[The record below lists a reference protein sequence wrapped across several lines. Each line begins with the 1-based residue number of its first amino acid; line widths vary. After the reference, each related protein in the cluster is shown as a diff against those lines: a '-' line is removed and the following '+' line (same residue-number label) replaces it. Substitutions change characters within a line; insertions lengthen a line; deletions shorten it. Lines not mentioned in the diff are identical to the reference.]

1 MCCFIYS
8 SYCCYFTMISPNNVQ
23 KTQLKIGLFT
33 DTYRPTVNGISVV
46 VDTLKRQMEA
56 AGHQPVVVCPTTRAA
71 RNVLRQE
78 SHVITVPSV
87 KGWPYDEY
95 DVSFFW
101 PPSFRKRLLAE
112 KFDVIIFFTPGQLG
126 LMAMDIAH
134 HANIPVIAQH
144 STDLEEYVSQ
154 YMGGP
159 AAALAVLLG
168 LPLFAGLKTMSWS
181 TWRHVGRLQWSP
193 KKWGTQVIHEGL
205 GMWYGMSDGV
215 IALSRKSKQQIH
227 AMPHVQTDAI
237 ATVPVGVDPLPQ
249 PHEGSFRKTYNIPA
263 DAPLLMYVGRISRE
277 KNLDVVIPMME
288 SIIQTHPETRFAFV
302 GDFDYRKKLEQKA
315 HASTAAANII
325 FTGKIPR
332 NELAAVY
339 AAADMFIFPSTTDTQ
354 GLVLH
359 EAALCNL
366 PIIMTD
372 GAVTEVVRDSVNGY
386 VVANDPAAFAQAAV
400 TLIEDKKLRE
410 RFATASAHIASEYG
424 EAVQTY
430 KLLEYIQSL
439 PKKA

>member
-23 KTQLKIGLFT
+23 KNQLKIGLFT
-33 DTYRPTVNGISVV
+33 DTYHPTVNGISVV

-56 AGHQPVVVCPTTRAA
+56 AGHRPVVVCPAVRTAHK
-71 RNVLRQE
+71 VLKHE
-78 SHVITVPSV
+78 PHVITVPSV

-134 HANIPVIAQH
+134 HANIPVVAQH
-144 STDLEEYVSQ
+144 STDLEKYVSQ

-168 LPLFAGLKTMSWS
+168 LPLFAGIKTINWP
-181 TWRHVGRLQWSP
+181 TWRHVGRLRWSA

-215 IALSRKSKQQIH
+215 VALSRKSKLQIL
-227 AMPHVQTDAI
+227 AMPHVHADAI
-237 ATVPVGVDPLPQ
+237 ATIPVGVDSLPQ
-249 PHEGSFRKTYNIPA
+249 SPDDSFRKTYDIPA

-277 KNLDVVIPMME
+277 KNLDTVIPMME
-288 SIIQTHPETRFAFV
+288 HIVQTYPEARFAFV

-315 HASTAAANII
+315 RTCKAAANIV

-332 NELAAVY
+332 HELAAVY
-339 AAADMFIFPSTTDTQ
+339 AAADIFIFPSTTDTQ

-359 EAALCNL
+359 EAALAGL
-366 PIIMTD
+366 PVIMTD
-372 GAVTEVVRDSVNGY
+372 GAVTEVVCDGVNGY
-386 VVANDPAAFAQAAV
+386 VVDNDPIAFAQAAA
-400 TLIEDKKLRE
+400 TLIKDKKLCE
-410 RFATASAHIASEYG
+410 RFSAASVQIASAYN
-424 EAVQTY
+424 EAAQTH
-430 KLLEYIQSL
+430 KLLEYIQNL
-439 PKKA
+439 PKKT